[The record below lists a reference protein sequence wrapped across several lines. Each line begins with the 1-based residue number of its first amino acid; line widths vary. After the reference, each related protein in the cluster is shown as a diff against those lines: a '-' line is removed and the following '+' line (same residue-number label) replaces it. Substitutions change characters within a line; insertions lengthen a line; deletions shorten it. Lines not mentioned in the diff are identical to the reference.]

1 MTPQLLS
8 RLYALGDC
16 SPLIPLSP
24 GTESRIWRFASGRG
38 DYLLR
43 TLPSREQGDLQ
54 YRISRHL
61 ARQGFCWTPT
71 ILPAADG
78 SPCVLWEGTWYHVQT
93 FLPGRRPG
101 AATPSLAARTA
112 QLTLHLHRAL
122 AEVPTPDG
130 PRPFIHG
137 DLGPWNLL
145 SSGGR
150 LWVVDFSA
158 ARPGEPYYDLASLL
172 AGLLNHGEDALRPRL
187 LSAFLAAMEESAPCD
202 LPLLSAQLRR
212 WSEDTLARWGVESPY
227 VRRTQAT
234 LSWLA
239 SDPLLF
245 PYIL

>member
-1 MTPQLLS
+1 MSPHPLS
-8 RLYALGDC
+8 QSYALGDW

-24 GTESRIWRFASGRG
+24 GTESRVWRFGAGRG
-38 DYLLR
+38 EYLLR
-43 TLPSREQGDLQ
+43 TLPSREQGDQQ

-61 ARQGFCWTPT
+61 ARQRFRWMPT
-71 ILPAADG
+71 ILPTADG
-78 SPCVLWEGTWYHVQT
+78 SPCVLWEGIWYHVQT

-101 AATPSLAARTA
+101 AATPSLAARA
-112 QLTLHLHRAL
+112 VQLTLRLHRAL

-130 PRPFIHG
+130 PQQFIHG

-172 AGLLNHGEDALRPRL
+172 AGLLNHGEDALRPKL
-187 LSAFLAAMEESAPCD
+187 LSAFLAAMAENAPCD
-202 LPLLSAQLRR
+202 LPLLLAQLRR
-212 WSEDTLARWGVESPY
+212 WSEDTLARWGAESPY
-227 VRRTQAT
+227 VRRTQTT

-245 PYIL
+245 PYTL